1 MADLIPLA
9 QARCVPRKGSDHKL
23 GEARIA
29 ELLPQVPGWELA
41 EQGQA
46 LTRTFRFADY
56 YKTMAFVNAL
66 AWVAHAEDHHP
77 DLGVHY
83 DRAVVRFS
91 THDVGGLSENDF
103 ILAAK
108 IDSQKPA
115 ATTHRDPVQI
125 RERFM
130 RGIGVRKEPHAL

>member
-23 GEARIA
+23 GEARVA
-29 ELLPQVPGWELA
+29 ELLPQIPGWELA

-46 LTRTFRFADY
+46 LTRTFRFKDY
-56 YKTMAFVNAL
+56 YRTMAFVNAL
-66 AWVAHAEDHHP
+66 AFIAHAEDHHP

-103 ILAAK
+103 ICAAK
-108 IDSQKPA
+108 ASGLTEEWK
-115 ATTHRDPVQI
+115 
-125 RERFM
+125 
-130 RGIGVRKEPHAL
+130 

>member
-1 MADLIPLA
+1 VEDFMADLIPLA

-23 GEARIA
+23 GEDRIA

-56 YKTMAFVNAL
+56 YKTMSFVNAL

-103 ILAAK
+103 ICAAK
-108 IDSQKPA
+108 ASGL
-115 ATTHRDPVQI
+115 T
-125 RERFM
+125 E
-130 RGIGVRKEPHAL
+130 